1 MIRQE
6 KSDALAF
13 EIEGMKKNLS
23 AMTNENEQAYFSNET
38 LEKKAEDM
46 QALNA
51 RLQVRLAGA
60 CCNAHAYTAAVM
72 FGYHVVGV
80 YTVLYASVLSLFR
93 KLWGF
98 CLIFSVHLHVKSD

>member
-1 MIRQE
+1 MRTAAGVY
-6 KSDALAF
+6 ALCICVFVCDVTRAAAARCRN
-13 EIEGMKKNLS
+13 KKKQWV
-23 AMTNENEQAYFSNET
+23 TN

-80 YTVLYASVLSLFR
+80 YTVFVCIYMYFDVIQKVVEF
-93 KLWGF
+93 F
-98 CLIFSVHLHVKSD
+98 C

>member
-38 LEKKAEDM
+38 LEKKAEDLHKVNS
-46 QALNA
+46 ALKQE
-51 RLQVRLAGA
+51 L
-60 CCNAHAYTAAVM
+60 
-72 FGYHVVGV
+72 
-80 YTVLYASVLSLFR
+80 
-93 KLWGF
+93 
-98 CLIFSVHLHVKSD
+98 